1 MRKAKPNN
9 ECCSNKECPDFRVIG
24 NGNIIRSG
32 KDKNGRQKYKCTTC
46 KKYFIETK
54 NTPFYRKH
62 LKEDEIIL
70 LCKLMV
76 EKNSIRS
83 MERITG
89 HHRDTIGNLI
99 SDLAKHAKKVNGF
112 LLNNVKMTRI
122 ELDEFWTFVKKSK
135 RNLPMET
142 LKMMETVT
150 RMSP

>member
-9 ECCSNKECPDFRVIG
+9 EFCSNEECPDYRIIGSGNVI
-24 NGNIIRSG
+24 RMG
-32 KDKNGRQKYKCTTC
+32 KDRNGRQKYRCTAC

-62 LKEDEIIL
+62 LKEVEIIL

-83 MERITG
+83 MERITE

-99 SDLAKHAKKVNGF
+99 NDLAKHIKKVNDF
-112 LLNNVKMTRI
+112 LLQDVKLTRV
-122 ELDEFWTFVKKSK
+122 ELDEFWTYIKKSK

-142 LKMMETVT
+142 RKMLETVT
-150 RMSP
+150 RMLP